1 MRARTALATLLMLS
15 AAGCATAGNAGTS
28 SRAQGSGT
36 EYVRRQIARQQ
47 AVMERQGYAQVG
59 EPRFGVLQSGVY
71 EEFEFALAEGSYEIR
86 GFCDQNCADLG
97 LRVYDRLGQ
106 PVAQDREVDDSPV
119 VSVRAHGEGT
129 VRVRARMLGC
139 RWESCALGLAVF
151 QAADRAD

>member
-1 MRARTALATLLMLS
+1 MRARTALATLLMLT

-28 SRAQGSGT
+28 SRADGT
-36 EYVRRQIARQQ
+36 EYVRRQIARQRE
-47 AVMERQGYAQVG
+47 VMERQGYAQVG
-59 EPRFGVLQSGVY
+59 EPRFGVLRSGVY
-71 EEFEFALAEGSYEIR
+71 EEYEFALEEGNYEIR

-106 PVAQDREVDDSPV
+106 PVAQDREVDDSPS
-119 VSVRAHGEGT
+119 VSVRAHGEGM

-139 RWESCALGLAVF
+139 RWATCALGLAVF